1 MKNKV
6 KEYTKL
12 FKKGLKKNGFKDY
25 KEQSLKYSKRLEE
38 MYRSEKF
45 KEHNIYP
52 TMDMCKIYSIV
63 LMCLILKEE
72 GLSKEETLRITNS
85 MFDGLRKVLSRIE
98 KIIDALPFAWKIVK
112 KWNIGEYKDRL
123 KDQIITFENF
133 MVMDEKISYRISKCM
148 YCEIFSYYGIR
159 EYCKIF
165 CNTDIS
171 AYSNLTKHVGFIR
184 HSDLSDGEACDDV
197 LYKKRRLKK

>member
-6 KEYTKL
+6 KRYTKL

-52 TMDMCKIYSIV
+52 TMDMYKIYSIV

-123 KDQIITFENF
+123 KDQSITFENF
-133 MVMDEKISYRISKCM
+133 MVMDEKISYRINKCM
-148 YCEIFSYYGIR
+148 YYEIFSYYRIR

-197 LYKKRRLKK
+197 LYKKGD